1 MLSYTLSLKD
11 TNGEF
16 TETCHSTLRKE
27 EEQHGLRIHL
37 YRSKKMLT
45 LYNSLKLGNV
55 MPLKRRRKKTPSF
68 LSPSSSPMS
77 ASPSPRTFSF
87 TTSPLVTSFPS
98 SVRRLTSNS
107 FLFTLS
113 PTDGTSPLVTSSPSS
128 AVTFPPKTLVYTPSP
143 TGPSKQCLWRDN
155 LIKINHFCA
164 FNCYH
169 NLGQFSRT
177 NI

>member
-16 TETCHSTLRKE
+16 TETCQSTLRKE
-27 EEQHGLRIHL
+27 EEPHGLRIVGKL
-37 YRSKKMLT
+37 GTPINQYRSKKMLT
-45 LYNSLKLGNV
+45 LYNFLGKLGNV
-55 MPLKRRRKKTPSF
+55 MPLKRRRKKTPSL

-143 TGPSKQCLWRDN
+143 TGPSKQCL
-155 LIKINHFCA
+155 
-164 FNCYH
+164 
-169 NLGQFSRT
+169 
-177 NI
+177 

>member
-1 MLSYTLSLKD
+1 MLSYSLSLKD

-55 MPLKRRRKKTPSF
+55 MPLKRRRKKTPSL

-87 TTSPLVTSFPS
+87 TTSPLVTSSPS
-98 SVRRLTSNS
+98 SSSVRLTSNS
-107 FLFTLS
+107 FFFTPS
-113 PTDGTSPLVTSSPSS
+113 STAGTSPLVTSSPSS
-128 AVTFPPKTLVYTPSP
+128 AVTFPP
-143 TGPSKQCLWRDN
+143 R
-155 LIKINHFCA
+155 H
-164 FNCYH
+164 
-169 NLGQFSRT
+169 
-177 NI
+177 

>member
-1 MLSYTLSLKD
+1 MKIFLHYYAVSLIWRQ
-11 TNGEF
+11 NPYE
-16 TETCHSTLRKE
+16 
-27 EEQHGLRIHL
+27 
-37 YRSKKMLT
+37 
-45 LYNSLKLGNV
+45 N
-55 MPLKRRRKKTPSF
+55 RRA
-68 LSPSSSPMS
+68 MS

-143 TGPSKQCLWRDN
+143 TGPSKQCL
-155 LIKINHFCA
+155 
-164 FNCYH
+164 
-169 NLGQFSRT
+169 
-177 NI
+177 

>member
-1 MLSYTLSLKD
+1 MLSYSYSLSLKD

-27 EEQHGLRIHL
+27 EEQHGLRIVRKLGTPIHQ

-45 LYNSLKLGNV
+45 LHNSLKLGNV
-55 MPLKRRRKKTPSF
+55 MPLKRRRKKKTPSL

-98 SVRRLTSNS
+98 SVRRLTSKS

-143 TGPSKQCLWRDN
+143 TGPSKQCL
-155 LIKINHFCA
+155 
-164 FNCYH
+164 
-169 NLGQFSRT
+169 
-177 NI
+177 